1 VVVGIDS
8 IIIISCYLLQALFM
22 TDMTIP
28 AGHKFIGYK
37 DIRGKKAPLFANKI
51 TINTYLKTL
60 LHFSLP
66 VYSLITN

>member
-1 VVVGIDS
+1 
-8 IIIISCYLLQALFM
+8 M
-22 TDMTIP
+22 TDMMIP
-28 AGHKFIGYK
+28 AVRKFIGYK

-60 LHFSLP
+60 LHFSFP